1 MEGPG
6 GDGSGRKE
14 TAADGGG
21 AVDAA
26 VAAEEE
32 AEAGRR
38 KEVREATVEV
48 VGGAADGGW
57 MEDAAVMGDGWDPMG
72 DVAWIERW
80 WECTP
85 SGTTTSR
92 LGPVGEQ
99 ESPRDSWPI
108 RQDFREIGGSCGSS
122 GTFTESHRNQHT
134 VEDRRG
140 LTKRFALNGFN
151 H

>member
-1 MEGPG
+1 
-6 GDGSGRKE
+6 
-14 TAADGGG
+14 
-21 AVDAA
+21 
-26 VAAEEE
+26 
-32 AEAGRR
+32 
-38 KEVREATVEV
+38 
-48 VGGAADGGW
+48 

-85 SGTTTSR
+85 SGTTTKR

-108 RQDFREIGGSCGSS
+108 RQDFREIGGNCESS
-122 GTFTESHRNQHT
+122 GTFTGSHRNQYT

-140 LTKRFALNGFN
+140 LTKRFVLNGFN
-151 H
+151 T